1 MVVSCTEYIFHGN
14 VKSYAFKKCLNYYYK
29 FLLERKY
36 LLKQYQY
43 RNIRKKQY
51 CTFQRHWGVD
61 IKNGSVIPAFP
72 DHYWQVSAIFFCF
85 TEVHFDPIQDGGVKK
100 SLLVFYSSLSL
111 VNEDR
116 NKGYS
121 LTKFKE
127 FSKCGFGEY
136 SSQHLATSLHIWNWE
151 WVKKKGKKASK

>member
-1 MVVSCTEYIFHGN
+1 MFSVSAPEVSKTATVFSPISATFISTELVYHVVYYIKESIMVVSCTEYIFHGS

-85 TEVHFDPIQDGGVKK
+85 TEVHFWPYSGWRCQKVPLSFLLLPI
-100 SLLVFYSSLSL
+100 
-111 VNEDR
+111 
-116 NKGYS
+116 
-121 LTKFKE
+121 T
-127 FSKCGFGEY
+127 C
-136 SSQHLATSLHIWNWE
+136 
-151 WVKKKGKKASK
+151 